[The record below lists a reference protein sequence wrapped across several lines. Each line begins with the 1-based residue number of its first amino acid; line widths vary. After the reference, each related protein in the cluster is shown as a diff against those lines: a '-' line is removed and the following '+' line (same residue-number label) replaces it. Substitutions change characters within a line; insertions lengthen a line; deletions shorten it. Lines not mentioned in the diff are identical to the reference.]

1 MTTYATA
8 PAAYRESSVLTATP
22 GRLVIMLYE
31 GAGRFLA
38 QAAAAMRQ
46 GDVTRAYGRI
56 AKAEAI
62 VEELLVTLDM
72 SAGEVAE
79 RLQGLYVF
87 WRRQLIEAR
96 LERDPERIEQVAA
109 MLGDLREAWSEI
121 GQA

>member
-22 GRLVIMLYE
+22 GRLVVMLYE

-38 QAAAAMRQ
+38 QAAAAMRE
-46 GDVTRAYGRI
+46 GDVVRASGRLR
-56 AKAEAI
+56 KAETI
-62 VEELLVTLDM
+62 VEELPTTLDL

-87 WRRQLIEAR
+87 WRRRLAEAR
-96 LERDPERIEQVAA
+96 IERDPERIEQVAA
-109 MLGDLREAWSEI
+109 MLAELRGAWSVI